1 MDASGSFGR
10 ALIDLG
16 STHSVLLQ
24 DEAVQAGVTSD
35 SSRVHPVAHAPGG
48 TLLWHILESKGSS
61 ELENV
66 TSGSLQVRGL
76 VQSTFEKNRPMYHF
90 QVPKTLTFKTR
101 ISARPFSWKWLLF
114 AWEWKNDFHINT
126 FALSLTLKQSLEVTQ
141 KWHISMIW
149 LLRLEASE
157 SKAKEI
163 YYSSLYLKV
172 IPLPFIPLSLGA
184 K

>member
-1 MDASGSFGR
+1 MYIQSENIKFEVNNYIVLFQSNVRSSLADVLSRHVFMDASGSFGR

-24 DEAVQAGVTSD
+24 DEAVLAGVTSD

-76 VQSTFEKNRPMYHF
+76 VQSTFEKNRPMCHF
-90 QVPKTLTFKTR
+90 QVSKTLTFKTR
-101 ISARPFSWKWLLF
+101 LSAKPFS
-114 AWEWKNDFHINT
+114 
-126 FALSLTLKQSLEVTQ
+126 
-141 KWHISMIW
+141 
-149 LLRLEASE
+149 
-157 SKAKEI
+157 
-163 YYSSLYLKV
+163 
-172 IPLPFIPLSLGA
+172 
-184 K
+184 

>member
-1 MDASGSFGR
+1 MYFQSKKNIKFEVNNYIVLFQSNVRSSLADVLSRHVFMDASGSFGR

-76 VQSTFEKNRPMYHF
+76 VQFFNLKSFHLLYSFPIRVLVPTFR
-90 QVPKTLTFKTR
+90 
-101 ISARPFSWKWLLF
+101 S
-114 AWEWKNDFHINT
+114 
-126 FALSLTLKQSLEVTQ
+126 
-141 KWHISMIW
+141 
-149 LLRLEASE
+149 
-157 SKAKEI
+157 
-163 YYSSLYLKV
+163 
-172 IPLPFIPLSLGA
+172 
-184 K
+184 